1 MSFFGFDVAGSA
13 VAAFQQAENVTSD
26 NIANINTPGASRQ
39 LVNLSEGVPI
49 PQAGFPTHFSPGT
62 EGTGVLVASITRA
75 HQDSLDAL
83 FRGASSSQN
92 YYSTEQQALQATQS
106 ALGEPSAG
114 VNTAFVAFQ
123 TAINTLIGQPGQT
136 SAQTGV
142 ISAAQSLVAVL
153 NQDATA
159 LQSQQAQVQTQATSV
174 VTTINTTLDQIAAL
188 NGQIRASTAVG
199 DNPNTYED
207 QRDQLIDT
215 LSTYLPTQTSVQP
228 DGSTLVTVN
237 GMALVNDTIAYHL
250 APAVVGS
257 NPNGT
262 PILKVGF
269 ANDPN
274 PSNPV
279 AINASSG
286 QLGGL
291 LDLYNNKLTVYLQK
305 LNDFTSGMA
314 AETNR
319 VTQGAYDSNSVAG
332 TALFTPQIPGLS
344 LSAGNITVG
353 ITNPNQLPI
362 SLATTAAGTLVDPL
376 NAANNT
382 VDTSQSMSG
391 NTTMANSFAAPTA
404 GPPAAQPVSGS
415 MTVTDDGIAQTFLY
429 NTAQQTTLTQASAAG
444 TNTITVADPNAA
456 ADYYVGEHIL
466 VGGNGSNQEAATVA
480 GIAGNVI
487 TLGAALTF
495 NHTAGEAAGGNTDT
509 IDDFI
514 TNFNAGQFGVTA
526 SFDASSQTVV
536 FTRDPT
542 NVGLVHRALQGANPT
557 TPNFTIS
564 DSNVVGNG
572 PPQPVLG
579 TPATALLT
587 ALGANQINNI
597 NQNAL
602 NGLGTSAGS
611 NGNALL
617 TLFTKSF
624 GAPSLQVQSVNP
636 GLVAGVPATLTAPA
650 ANPTAFNNIN
660 VGDQITIFDSG
671 PPNAVGQ
678 NQENVTVTGVN
689 RLLNTITFTPALNH
703 TVATSP
709 NIDVTSA
716 QTQTLQTY
724 YANFIAQVG
733 LDASTATTGTTT
745 QTSLSTNLNTVRQ
758 STDGIN
764 IDEETQNLIKFQNA
778 YAAAAHTMA
787 VLDNLL
793 GVAVSLGSTVG
804 AF

>member
-1 MSFFGFDVAGSA
+1 M
-13 VAAFQQAENVTSD
+13 
-26 NIANINTPGASRQ
+26 R
-39 LVNLSEGVPI
+39 
-49 PQAGFPTHFSPGT
+49 
-62 EGTGVLVASITRA
+62 
-75 HQDSLDAL
+75 
-83 FRGASSSQN
+83 
-92 YYSTEQQALQATQS
+92 TQ
-106 ALGEPSAG
+106 
-114 VNTAFVAFQ
+114 T
-123 TAINTLIGQPGQT
+123 
-136 SAQTGV
+136 
-142 ISAAQSLVAVL
+142 
-153 NQDATA
+153 
-159 LQSQQAQVQTQATSV
+159 TSV

-215 LSTYLPTQTSVQP
+215 LSTYLPTQTSVQA

-237 GMALVNDTIAYHL
+237 GLALVNDTIAYHL

-257 NPNGT
+257 TPGGT
-262 PILKVGF
+262 PVLKVGF
-269 ANDPN
+269 VNDPN
-274 PSNPV
+274 PANPV
-279 AINASSG
+279 SINATTG

-291 LDLYNNKLTVYLQK
+291 LDLYNNKLTNYVNS

-319 VTQGAYDSNSVAG
+319 ITEGAYDSNSVAG
-332 TALFTPQIPGLS
+332 TALFTPAIPGLS
-344 LSAGNITVG
+344 LAAGNITVG

-362 SLATTAAGTLVDPL
+362 SLATTAAGTLVVPL

-391 NTTMANSFAAPTA
+391 NATMANAFASQG
-404 GPPAAQPVSGS
+404 GPPPVLQPVSGS
-415 MTVTDDGIAQTFLY
+415 LTVTDDGINQTFLY
-429 NTAQQTTLTQASAAG
+429 NSAQQTQLTQASAAG

-456 ADYYVGEHIL
+456 AHYFVGENIV
-466 VGGNGSNQEAATVA
+466 VGGSGSKQETAVIA
-480 GIAGNVI
+480 GIAGNTL

-495 NHTAGEAAGGNTDT
+495 NHAAGEAAGGNTDT

-514 TNFNAGQFGVTA
+514 TNFNAGQYGVTA

-542 NVGLVHRALQGANPT
+542 NVGLAHRALQGANPT
-557 TPNFTIS
+557 TPDFTIA

-636 GLVAGVPATLTAPA
+636 VGGLVAGVPATLTAPP
-650 ANPTAFNNIN
+650 ANPTAYNNIN
-660 VGDQITIFDSG
+660 VGDQLTIFDSG
-671 PPNAVGQ
+671 PPNSLGQ
-678 NQENVTVTGVN
+678 NQENVTVTAVN
-689 RLLNTITFTPALNH
+689 RLLGTITFTPQLNH
-703 TVATSP
+703 PVANSP

-724 YANFIAQVG
+724 YANFIAQLG
-733 LDASTATTGTTT
+733 LDAATATTGSAT

-778 YAAAAHTMA
+778 YAAAAKTMA
-787 VLDNLL
+787 VLDTLL
-793 GVAVSLGSTVG
+793 GDVMALIVG
-804 AF
+804 